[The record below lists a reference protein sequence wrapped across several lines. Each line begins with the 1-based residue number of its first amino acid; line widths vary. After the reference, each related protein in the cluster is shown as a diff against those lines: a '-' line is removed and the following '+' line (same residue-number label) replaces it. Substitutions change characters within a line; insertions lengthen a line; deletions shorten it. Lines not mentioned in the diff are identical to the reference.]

1 MSEKVIAV
9 KNAVLWN
16 GTGRDSQKDSVI
28 LVEGSRIKEVGSS
41 KDVEIPKNAER
52 ARIKLVMKE
61 GVVEVDRR

>member
-16 GTGRDSQKDSVI
+16 GSGRDSQKDSVI

>member
-52 ARIKLVMKE
+52 AHQVGHKGGRSR
-61 GVVEVDRR
+61 GGP